1 MPSWGLEMPNS
12 LPTGRVGQLL
22 ALGLTSLPAAA
33 IVLGVVMPLTAW
45 HGERADALLQRAAL
59 MQRMQA
65 LAAAV
70 PELQEQAKAAAA
82 SKAGQAALLEGD
94 SDSIASAALQERLQA
109 IVMQAGVEL
118 NSVETLP
125 GEEAGSFRRIRLRM
139 SFNASWSVLLGLL
152 KDLHLATPSLLV
164 DELQLRATLH
174 RINTPAGTFDVSCA
188 ILAFRSGRTQADA
201 PRATALQVVV
211 Q

>member
-1 MPSWGLEMPNS
+1 MPHS
-12 LPTGRVGQLL
+12 LPTGRMGQLL

-33 IVLGVVMPLTAW
+33 IVFGVVMPLTAW
-45 HGERADALLQRAAL
+45 YGERADALTQRAAF
-59 MQRMQA
+59 MQRMQV

-82 SKAGQAALLEGD
+82 SKVGKSALLEGA
-94 SDSIASAALQERLQA
+94 SDSIASASLQERLEA
-109 IVMQAGVEL
+109 ILMQAGVQL
-118 NSVETLP
+118 KSVETLP
-125 GEEAGSFRRIRLRM
+125 GEEAGAYRRIRLRV

-164 DELQLRATLH
+164 DELQFRAALH
-174 RINTPAGTFDVSCA
+174 RINTPAGTFDVSCS
-188 ILAFRSGRTQADA
+188 ILAFRSGATQADS
-201 PRATALQVVV
+201 PRATALQVTV

>member
-1 MPSWGLEMPNS
+1 M
-12 LPTGRVGQLL
+12 GQLL

-33 IVLGVVMPLTAW
+33 IVFGVVMPLTAW
-45 HGERADALLQRAAL
+45 YGERADALTQRAAF
-59 MQRMQA
+59 MQRMQV

-82 SKAGQAALLEGD
+82 SKVGKSALLEGA
-94 SDSIASAALQERLQA
+94 SDSIASASLQERLEA
-109 IVMQAGVEL
+109 ILMQAGVQL
-118 NSVETLP
+118 KSVETLP
-125 GEEAGSFRRIRLRM
+125 GEEAGAYRRIRLRV

-164 DELQLRATLH
+164 DELQFRAALH
-174 RINTPAGTFDVSCA
+174 RINTPAGTFDVSCS
-188 ILAFRSGRTQADA
+188 ILAFRSGATQADS
-201 PRATALQVVV
+201 PRATALQVTV

>member
-1 MPSWGLEMPNS
+1 MPRS
-12 LPTGRVGQLL
+12 LPTGRMGQML

-45 HGERADALLQRAAL
+45 YGERADALIQRTAL

-70 PELQEQAKAAAA
+70 PELQEQAEAAAA
-82 SKAGQAALLEGD
+82 SKAGTSALLEGD

-109 IVMQAGVEL
+109 ILMQAGVQL
-118 NSVETLP
+118 SSVETLP
-125 GEEAGSFRRIRLRM
+125 GEEAGAYRRIRLRV
-139 SFNASWSVLLGLL
+139 SFNASWPVLLGVL
-152 KDLHLATPSLLV
+152 KDLHLATPSILV
-164 DELQLRATLH
+164 DELQLRAALH
-174 RINTPAGTFDVSCA
+174 RINTPSGTFDVSCA
-188 ILAFRSGRTQADA
+188 ILAFRSGTAEADA
-201 PRATALQVVV
+201 PRATALQVTA